1 MPVRHLL
8 SGTLVA
14 ACLLAVVI
22 ATKTNRGAGSGA
34 METASGVSS
43 SAPSARST
51 TSGYKMTA
59 DKWNELISDRGG
71 RSDSVPDA
79 FRKWLATDFESAL
92 MGFRDLARVNPD
104 LARKTCAGLDFI
116 KDGPEVDR
124 ILDCARR
131 TLKGEALGMFQ
142 AGLANALAGQNPGKA
157 LDLFAASGVANDG
170 NQNSFTKI
178 MLESI
183 YLKSSGADPAVVIS
197 WVERHK
203 AEKFPANWRAICSG
217 VVQNQGNKPIDEKL
231 LSSMIAAIP
240 QGREFQ
246 MENLILLGQNRTEH
260 RLENS
265 RALLQCLP
273 DATSGTE
280 ARKREAI
287 LATLARYSPELF
299 TGGDFTYEHPHDA
312 YAVGQGRSKTSLES
326 GLAWAN
332 AIESP
337 EARDYAIKGVVHGL
351 LEEGSHFTSERIS
364 LMSPDD
370 PMRRKAVLAMVEWL
384 EINGMA
390 QEAAP
395 WRDQLSDDPEVGE
408 GP

>member
-1 MPVRHLL
+1 
-8 SGTLVA
+8 
-14 ACLLAVVI
+14 
-22 ATKTNRGAGSGA
+22 
-34 METASGVSS
+34 
-43 SAPSARST
+43 
-51 TSGYKMTA
+51 MTA

-131 TLKGEALGMFQ
+131 TLKGGALGMFQ

-197 WVERHK
+197 WVVRHQ

-231 LSSMIAAIP
+231 LSSLIAAIP

-246 MENLILLGQNRTEH
+246 MENLILLGPSAEKFG
-260 RLENS
+260 LANS

-273 DATSGTE
+273 DEQVGTK
-280 ARKREAI
+280 AGKRAA
-287 LATLARYSPELF
+287 LLDTVARYSPELF
-299 TGGDFTYEHPHDA
+299 RDGTYTYQYPRDA
-312 YAVGQGRSKTSLES
+312 YAVGQALPKTSLES
-326 GLAWAN
+326 ALSWAN
-332 AIESP
+332 AIPTP
-337 EARDYAIKGVVHGL
+337 EARDFAIKGVIHGM
-351 LEEGSHFTSERIS
+351 LEEGSHFTSKRIS
-364 LMSPDD
+364 AMRPDD
-370 PMRRKAVLAMVEWL
+370 PMRAKAVLAMVEWL
-384 EINGMA
+384 EARGMK

-395 WRDQLSDDPEVGE
+395 WREELSR
-408 GP
+408 